1 MDDNNVEEIAEGFVP
16 IVRAEGDIT
25 LRESGAMAVVAGGN
39 VSMSESG
46 SGMFIAGGDATLSEA
61 GAGNMLIGGN
71 VSIDNGA
78 MGNLVAGGEVSVVQ
92 SRVGVLLTPSAKL
105 ENSEVILGTQ
115 QAVAL
120 GVVAGLMMFLLSRLF
135 RRR

>member
-1 MDDNNVEEIAEGFVP
+1 MDENNVEEIAQGFVP
-16 IVRAEGDIT
+16 VIRTEGDAT

-46 SGMFIAGGDATLSEA
+46 SGMFIAGGDATLSES
-61 GAGNMLIGGN
+61 GAGNMLVGGK

-78 MGNLVAGGEVSVVQ
+78 IGNLVAGGGASVGD
-92 SRVGVLLTPSAKL
+92 SRIGVLLTPQATL
-105 ENSEVILGTQ
+105 ENSEVVLGTQ
-115 QAVAL
+115 LAVAL
-120 GVVAGLMMFLLSRLF
+120 GAAAGLMMFLLSRLL